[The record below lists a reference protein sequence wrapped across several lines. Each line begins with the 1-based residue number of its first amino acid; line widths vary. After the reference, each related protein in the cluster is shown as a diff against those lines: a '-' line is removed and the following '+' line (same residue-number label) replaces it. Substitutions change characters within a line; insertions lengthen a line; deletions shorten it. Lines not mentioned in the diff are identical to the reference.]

1 MLIGLG
7 TTSSPNAATIAQ
19 TIQQV
24 EGYYPGSVAYTNN
37 NPGNLIFVGQAGATP
52 GAGGFAAF
60 PSYDAG
66 YQALLNQIQN
76 YANRGLTIDQMMNLY
91 APAGQGNNN
100 PTAYA
105 NTIASALGVSTD
117 TTVADALAGA
127 GSTAA
132 TTDTSSISTASMPG
146 TDMFSAAFSDLGT
159 AVSSGDFSGI
169 SGSDWVVIGGGFA
182 LLAFLGYQVARG

>member
-7 TTSSPNAATIAQ
+7 TTSSPNAAIIAN

-24 EGYYPGSVAYTNN
+24 EGYYPGSLAYTNN
-37 NPGNLIFVGQAGATP
+37 NPGNLIFVGQAGATQ
-52 GAGGFAAF
+52 GAGGFASF

-105 NTIASALGVSTD
+105 STIASALGVSTD
-117 TTVADALAGA
+117 TTVANALAGA
-127 GSTAA
+127 GSTA
-132 TTDTSSISTASMPG
+132 DTGISTAGVLS
-146 TDMFSAAFSDLGT
+146 TDPFSSAATDLGS
-159 AVSSGDFSGI
+159 AFSSGDFSAM
-169 SGSDWVVIGGGFA
+169 SSSDWLVIGGGFA
-182 LLAFLGYQVARG
+182 LVAFLAYQMSRG

>member
-7 TTSSPNAATIAQ
+7 TSSSPNAAVIAS

-24 EGYYPGSVAYTNN
+24 EGYYPGTLAYTNN
-37 NPGNLIFVGQAGATP
+37 NPGNLIYVGQAGATP

-91 APAGQGNNN
+91 APAGQGTNN

-127 GSTAA
+127 GSTA
-132 TTDTSSISTASMPG
+132 DTSNSTVSTASMPG
-146 TDMFSAAFSDLGT
+146 TDMFTAAFTDLGT
-159 AVSSGDFSGI
+159 AFSSGDFSGM
-169 SGSDWVVIGGGFA
+169 SGSDWLVIGGGFA
-182 LLAFLGYQVARG
+182 LAAFLAYQMSRG

>member
-7 TTSSPNAATIAQ
+7 TTSSPNAALIAS

-24 EGYYPGSVAYTNN
+24 EGYYPGSLAYTNN
-37 NPGNLIFVGQAGATP
+37 NPGNLIYVGQTGATP

-91 APAGQGNNN
+91 APAGQGSNN

-127 GSTAA
+127 GMASGTTADTMNA
-132 TTDTSSISTASMPG
+132 GVISTDTITN
-146 TDMFSAAFSDLGT
+146 AFSDLAT
-159 AVSSGDFSGI
+159 AASSGDFSGM
-169 SGSDWVVIGGGFA
+169 SSSDWLVIGGSLA
-182 LLAFLGYQVARG
+182 LVMVVGYQVARR